1 MAEGVDLKELVR
13 EAKRKG
19 YFATEEYPGI
29 SFTRDEF
36 RELMAL
42 LQRHNIPF
50 GSPDAELAKELQK
63 SISPRIA
70 RKVISVLR
78 KGIPP
83 AEGVSLFSIGR
94 ESLLGQFRRNLQGV
108 NQGHSLVRFMNADV
122 GRGKTHGLYLLREMA
137 FREGFVVSIVT
148 LAQDSCPLHDF
159 MQVYHTVMWNI
170 RTDGE
175 RKESALESVLDRWLD
190 LMREQ
195 RREIVECIVDTLPKD
210 LINALIAYH
219 SATNPVRPSEDKRL
233 LMLRYLSGERLLLC
247 DLRRYDVQHR
257 IEEHNALEML
267 GHMARLF
274 RHLGYK
280 GVCILFDEAESIHSF
295 AKWQHQETAYR
306 NLLRIIEDSRS
317 FPHCYFLYAT
327 TPSFFS
333 NYAYYWPHDKGI
345 EPDDVLELNPLT
357 GVELQQLAQ
366 RICQI
371 YALAYGQDVS
381 KDAQGFLQRL
391 APQMSEE
398 PVGKF
403 VRTCVAHLD
412 EKR

>member
-1 MAEGVDLKELVR
+1 MGEGLDLNELIR

-19 YFATEEYPGI
+19 YFATEEYPGL

-50 GSPDAELAKELQK
+50 GSPDAKLAKELQK
-63 SISPRIA
+63 PISPRIA
-70 RKVISVLR
+70 RKVIIALR

-83 AEGVSLFSIGR
+83 PEGVSLFSIGR

-108 NQGHSLVRFMNADV
+108 NQGRSLVRFMNADI
-122 GRGKTHGLYLLREMA
+122 GRGKTHALYLLREMA

-148 LAQDSCPLHDF
+148 LSQNSCPLHDF

-170 RTDGE
+170 RTDQE
-175 RKESALESVLDRWLD
+175 RKKSALESVLDRWLD

-195 RREIVECIVDTLPKD
+195 GRESVERKVQKLPED
-210 LINALIAYH
+210 LINALLTYH
-219 SATNPVRPSEDKRL
+219 NATNPIRPSEDKRL
-233 LMLRYLSGERLLLC
+233 LMLRYLSGEKLLLR
-247 DLRRYDVQHR
+247 DLRGYGVQHGLH
-257 IEEHNALEML
+257 EYNALEML

-306 NLLRIIEDSRS
+306 NLLRIIKDSRS
-317 FPHCYFLYAT
+317 FPRCYFLYAT

-333 NYAYYWPHDKGI
+333 NYAHYWPRDSGI
-345 EPDDVLELNPLT
+345 GADDILELYPLT
-357 GVELQQLAQ
+357 GAELQQLAQ
-366 RICQI
+366 SICQI
-371 YALAYGQDVS
+371 YAAAYGQDVS
-381 KDAQGFLQRL
+381 KDAQRFLERL
-391 APQMSEE
+391 APRMSEE
-398 PVGKF
+398 PVGEF
-403 VRTCVAHLD
+403 VRTCVAYLD
-412 EKR
+412 EKQ

>member
-1 MAEGVDLKELVR
+1 VAEGVDLKELVR
-13 EAKRKG
+13 EAKGKG
-19 YFATEEYPGI
+19 YFATEEYQGL
-29 SFTRDEF
+29 SLTREEF
-36 RELMAL
+36 RELMTL
-42 LQRHNIPF
+42 LQRHDIPF
-50 GSPDAELAKELQK
+50 GSPDAELAKELQQP
-63 SISPRIA
+63 ISARTA
-70 RKVISVLR
+70 RKVINALR

-83 AEGVSLFSIGR
+83 AEGVSHFSMGR
-94 ESLLGQFRRNLQGV
+94 ESLLSQLCRELQSVGQGR
-108 NQGHSLVRFMNADV
+108 SLVRFMNADV

-159 MQVYHTVMWNI
+159 MQVYHSVMWNI
-170 RTDGE
+170 RTDE
-175 RKESALESVLDRWLD
+175 KRKESALESVLDRWLD
-190 LMREQ
+190 SMREQ
-195 RREIVECIVDTLPKD
+195 RREIVERIIRMLPED

-233 LMLRYLSGERLLLC
+233 LMLRYLSGEKLLLR
-247 DLRRYDVQHR
+247 DLRRYDIQHR
-257 IEEHNALEML
+257 IEQRNALEML

-306 NLLRIIEDSRS
+306 NLLKIIEDSRL

-333 NYAYYWPHDKGI
+333 NYALYWPRDSGI
-345 EPDDVLELNPLT
+345 GPDDILELSPLT
-357 GVELQQLAQ
+357 GGELQQLAQ
-366 RICQI
+366 KICQI
-371 YALAYGQDVS
+371 YALAYEPDVS
-381 KDAQGFLQRL
+381 QDAQRFLQRL

-403 VRTCVAHLD
+403 VRTCVEYLD
-412 EKR
+412 VKR